1 MKKLSLFILVLVF
14 SALSLFASFNVGLDL
29 GWGFQRINKTYN
41 ADTIKYRNNGFSGS
55 LYLGYDFN
63 EDWGIRGKAGLS
75 YYGKTTIN
83 GISHDDF
90 KDSGLT
96 FDLALDA
103 VNTISINSSVDFV
116 TFFGLKMVK
125 GNVYKKVDDNTNR
138 SHFALGVNVGCEV
151 AYEIVNNLSLHLGAD
166 CAWLFFAKSPYLKGE
181 GSSARVNTF
190 ILKPYFGAGYS
201 F

>member
-29 GWGFQRINKTYN
+29 GWGFQGINKTYN
-41 ADTIKYRNNGFSGS
+41 ADTIKYRNNGFSGA
-55 LYLGYDFN
+55 LYVGYDFN
-63 EDWGIRGKAGLS
+63 EDWGLRGKAGLS

-83 GISHDDF
+83 GTSYNDF
-90 KDSGLT
+90 KASGLT

-103 VNTISINSSVDFV
+103 VNTTSINSALDFV

-125 GNVYKKVDDNTNR
+125 GNVYKTTYDSKDR
-138 SHFALGVNVGCEV
+138 SHFAFGVNVGCEV

-166 CAWLFFAKSPYLKGE
+166 CAWLFFAKSPCLKE
-181 GSSARVNTF
+181 VGSSAGVNTF
-190 ILKPYFGAGYS
+190 ILKPYIGAGYS

>member
-29 GWGFQRINKTYN
+29 GWGFQGINKTYN
-41 ADTIKYRNNGFSGS
+41 ADTIKYRNNGFSGA
-55 LYLGYDFN
+55 LYVGYDFN

-75 YYGKTTIN
+75 YYGKTTIS

-96 FDLALDA
+96 FDSALDA
-103 VNTISINSSVDFV
+103 VNTIYINSLVDFV
-116 TFFGLKMVK
+116 TFFGFKMIK
-125 GNVYKKVDDNTNR
+125 GNVYKSTKDSKDR
-138 SHFALGVNVGCEV
+138 SYFAFGVNVGCEF
-151 AYEIVNNLSLHLGAD
+151 AYKLVDNLALHLGAD
-166 CAWLFFAKSPYLKGE
+166 CAWLFFAKSPYLKEE
-181 GSSARVNTF
+181 GSSAKVNTF